1 MASKRLFTTS
11 IATLTRLTTTTQ
23 PISRASPHQLLK
35 SQLQPLRF
43 AHSIPRPRS
52 SPLSSAPSSSTP
64 STPSSSTPSTP
75 STTPSSSPE
84 PPTKSPQPSYELT
97 FTCVPCDTRSRHTV
111 SKQGYHHGTV
121 LIACPGCKNRHVI
134 SDHLKIFGDKA
145 LTIEDILKSKG
156 QLIKKGTLGEDG
168 DLEFWEDGSTTVR
181 DHEALAKEA
190 EERERR
196 KKEIEERE
204 RGMVAGSTFKSV
216 KPEGK
221 E

>member
-1 MASKRLFTTS
+1 MASKRLLTTS
-11 IATLTRLTTTTQ
+11 ISTLTRLTTQ
-23 PISRASPHQLLK
+23 PISRSALPRQLLN

-43 AHSIPRPRS
+43 AHNIPRPRA
-52 SPLSSAPSSSTP
+52 SPIP

-75 STTPSSSPE
+75 STTPPSSPS
-84 PPTKSPQPSYELT
+84 TKPPQPSYELT
-97 FTCVPCDTRSRHTV
+97 FTCVPCNTRSRHTV
-111 SKQGYHHGTV
+111 SKQGYHHGSV

-145 LTIEDILKSKG
+145 LTVEDILKSKG
-156 QLIKKGTLGEDG
+156 ELVKKGTLGEDG

-196 KKEIEERE
+196 KKQAEERE
-204 RGMVAGSTFKSV
+204 REMVAGSTFTSV
-216 KPEGK
+216 KSEGK